1 MTIPAPTDTTTRPEV
16 LAELT
21 RLRAEFPGHWIGTE
35 TVPGRGV
42 RYLAHARQH
51 DAQPHTV
58 ITPDLSELC
67 AALEAGQ
74 AQPTQP

>member
-1 MTIPAPTDTTTRPEV
+1 MTIPTPTDTTTQPEA

-35 TVPGRGV
+35 TIPGRGV
-42 RYLAHARQH
+42 RYLARARQH

-58 ITPDLSELC
+58 ITPDLSELR
-67 AALEAGQ
+67 AALAAGQ
-74 AQPTQP
+74 P